1 MSVWKR
7 KWKDASGL
15 EREAWVVGVQAVGKD
30 GRMRRV
36 RRVSDVQTRRGA
48 ERLEHEIRDELLNK
62 GAAQVADP
70 STIPTLRAFAE
81 RFLETYATTNNKP
94 SEIES
99 KRTILRVHLVP
110 EFGDVRLDR
119 IGPPELEVYKAKK
132 LRA

>member
-15 EREAWVVGVQAVGKD
+15 EREAWVVDVQAVGKD

-62 GAAQVADP
+62 GAALSP
-70 STIPTLRAFAE
+70 SC
-81 RFLETYATTNNKP
+81 
-94 SEIES
+94 SS
-99 KRTILRVHLVP
+99 
-110 EFGDVRLDR
+110 
-119 IGPPELEVYKAKK
+119 
-132 LRA
+132 